1 MRRARVPFTFS
12 DGTFIPKGTVLCAP
26 ASAIHFDGF
35 ENPLEFDGFRYERL
49 RKEEG
54 QATKH
59 QMVSTSME
67 YLAFGHGKHAW

>member
-1 MRRARVPFTFS
+1 MVPFTFS

-26 ASAIHFDGF
+26 GSAIHYDGL

-54 QATKH
+54 QAAKH

-67 YLAFGHGKHAW
+67 YLSFGHGRHAW